1 MEACHPCA
9 EYEHFLRISNWADNF
24 RLHKITLSL
33 KMNFLNKQGNLR
45 HLILNTNSNLKT
57 PRSCHRGILNN
68 LRMFKY
74 FPLKFALSRPH
85 RGDIMTEIKVVSLD
99 QSELSSYFRWH
110 LIDQSEDSILLWQ
123 LDISHLLLYTWLS
136 LVMSRSVTDSLHNDQ
151 MAPHDYSSTLSTSDH
166 SLELWDSILE
176 IYIEEVQ
183 ATDQRMHLSE
193 EGQR

>member
-1 MEACHPCA
+1 MACHPCA

-74 FPLKFALSRPH
+74 FPLKFALSRPQWH
-85 RGDIMTEIKVVSLD
+85 YDRDESCESWPIRAQFLLQMTSDWPIRAQFLL
-99 QSELSSYFRWH
+99 Q
-110 LIDQSEDSILLWQ
+110 IDQSEDSILTWQ
-123 LDISHLLLYTWLS
+123 LDIPHLLS
-136 LVMSRSVTDSLHNDQ
+136 LVMSSL
-151 MAPHDYSSTLSTSDH
+151 SLTLSTMIRWRH
-166 SLELWDSILE
+166 MITPQPCPRLIIVLN
-176 IYIEEVQ
+176 
-183 ATDQRMHLSE
+183 SE
-193 EGQR
+193 TVFLKYT